1 MDLLHPSGVQLELGA
16 SQLDGMEWGKLT
28 GRSQGSWEV
37 PVASSG
43 LAMNSYM
50 SIESNNNKFKHSIVI
65 NNDAVLG
72 LGIQAEILELAQAC
86 EFSEPDLFGIRLAV
100 EEAIVNAI
108 KHGNQSDPAKRV
120 RIDYEV
126 DHEQVRVRIED
137 EGDGFDPA
145 QVPDPTQP
153 EFLERPCGRGLLLMR
168 HYMSEVHFNDRGNS
182 VEMVKRKGDQRTAD
196 DE

>member
-1 MDLLHPSGVQLELGA
+1 
-16 SQLDGMEWGKLT
+16 
-28 GRSQGSWEV
+28 
-37 PVASSG
+37 
-43 LAMNSYM
+43 M
-50 SIESNNNKFKHSIVI
+50 STHSNNNKYRHSVVI
-65 NNDAVLG
+65 SNDPVQG
-72 LGIQAEILELAQAC
+72 LRIQSDILELAQAC

-108 KHGNQSDPAKRV
+108 KHGNRSDPTKTV

-126 DHEQVRVRIED
+126 NREQVRVRIED

-145 QVPDPTQP
+145 QVPDPTEP

-182 VEMVKRKGDQRTAD
+182 VEMVKRKGDPGNAD
-196 DE
+196 QE